1 MRLTLGVFLTLAL
14 SRCSAPPNRYAD
26 LVFQGGT
33 ILTMDSVA
41 PRAQAVALKGGRI
54 VYVGGD
60 SGAERWIGSRTQI
73 IRLDG
78 RTLMPSFQDAHMHP
92 VTSGL
97 DLLGCDLTG
106 RGTRDAVVE
115 RIRACADSL
124 PPGAWLVGSN
134 WELPIFPAANP
145 QRELLD
151 SLAPGR
157 PAWFTA
163 SDGHSGWANTEAL
176 ARAGITKDSPDPMN
190 GRIERDRH
198 RAPSGTQR
206 EAAMGLVSKV
216 LPEPTTEQW
225 REALRRALR
234 IMHASGITAAQ
245 EASGSLALLQVYRDL
260 EGLNEL
266 NARIIVAMRADPT
279 RGMEQVDSFVAWRT
293 MFSSPRLR
301 PTAVKIFEDGV
312 IEART
317 AAMLAPYL
325 DTKGNAGEPNWPAER
340 LDSLAQVLVDKDFT
354 IHVHAIGDRAVRLA
368 LDAIEQAEQGKPR
381 GTRRHQI
388 AHLQVIDSAD
398 IPRFAALN
406 VIANFQAL
414 WAFPDAYIRDL
425 TWPALGPE
433 RSRWMYPIGSVVRA
447 GGPLAMGSD
456 WNVSSLVPLLAIQVA
471 ITRRDPEDSTGDQ
484 MLPEQAI
491 DLMTGLRA
499 YTIGSARAM
508 GLEAETGTIAAGKSA
523 DLVVLGEEIEKVSP
537 NRLGKVSVLLTLLEG
552 IPVYGKLEDLLR

>member
-1 MRLTLGVFLTLAL
+1 
-14 SRCSAPPNRYAD
+14 

-54 VYVGGD
+54 VYVGAD

-78 RTLMPSFQDAHMHP
+78 KTLMPSFQDAHMHP

-106 RGTRDAVVE
+106 RGTRDAVLE

-176 ARAGITKDSPDPMN
+176 AKAGITKDTPDPMN
-190 GRIERDRH
+190 GRIERDRS
-198 RAPSGTQR
+198 RAPSGTLR

-216 LPEPTTEQW
+216 LPEPTTDQW
-225 REALRRALR
+225 REGLRRALR

-245 EASGSLALLQVYRDL
+245 EASGNAALLQVYRDL
-260 EGLNEL
+260 DGLNEL
-266 NARIIVAMRADPT
+266 DARIVVAMRADPT
-279 RGMEQVDSFVAWRT
+279 RGLEQVDSFVAWRT
-293 MFSSPRLR
+293 MYSSPRLR

-325 DTKGNAGEPNWPAER
+325 DTKGSAGEPNWPAER

-368 LDAIEQAEQGKPR
+368 LDAIEKAEQGKPR

-398 IPRFAALN
+398 IPRFASLN

-447 GGPLAMGSD
+447 AGPLAMGSD

-471 ITRRDPEDSTGDQ
+471 ITRRDPDDSTAEQ

-499 YTIGSARAM
+499 YTVGSARAL
-508 GLEAETGTIAAGKSA
+508 GLEAETGTIAAGKAA
-523 DLVVLGEEIEKVSP
+523 DLVILGEEIEKVSP
-537 NRLGKVSVLLTLLEG
+537 NRLGKVPVLVTLLEG
-552 IPVYGKLEDLLR
+552 VPVYGKLEDLLR

>member
-1 MRLTLGVFLTLAL
+1 
-14 SRCSAPPNRYAD
+14 
-26 LVFQGGT
+26 
-33 ILTMDSVA
+33 MDSVA

-54 VYVGGD
+54 VYVGAD
-60 SGAERWIGSRTQI
+60 SGVERWIGSRTQI

-78 RTLMPSFQDAHMHP
+78 KTLMPSFQDAHMHP

-163 SDGHSGWANTEAL
+163 SDGHSGWANTDAL
-176 ARAGITKDSPDPMN
+176 TRAGITKNTPDPIN
-190 GRIERDRH
+190 GRIERDRS
-198 RAPSGTQR
+198 RAPSGTLR

-216 LPEPTTEQW
+216 LPEPTTDQW

-325 DTKGNAGEPNWPAER
+325 DTKGSAGEPNWPAER
-340 LDSLAQVLVDKDFT
+340 LDSLAQALVDKDFT

-368 LDAIEQAEQGKPR
+368 LDAIEKAEQGKPR

-388 AHLQVIDSAD
+388 AHLQVVDSAD

-433 RSRWMYPIGSVVRA
+433 RSRWMYPIGAVVRA

-471 ITRRDPEDSTGDQ
+471 ITRRDPEDSTAEQ

-508 GLEAETGTIAAGKSA
+508 GLEAETGTIEAGKSA
-523 DLVVLGEEIEKVSP
+523 DLVILGDEIEKVSP
-537 NRLGKVSVLLTLLEG
+537 SRLGKVPVLVTLLEG
-552 IPVYGKLEDLLR
+552 VPVYGKLEDLLR

>member
-1 MRLTLGVFLTLAL
+1 MRPTIILLLTWSFTAC
-14 SRCSAPPNRYAD
+14 SRPVNRFAD

-41 PRAQAVALKGGRI
+41 PRAQAVAIKGGRI

-73 IRLDG
+73 VHLEG
-78 RTLMPSFQDAHMHP
+78 RTLLPSFQDAHMHP

-106 RGTRDAVVE
+106 RGTREAVVE

-124 PPGAWLVGSN
+124 PAGAWLVGSN

-145 QRELLD
+145 RRELLD

-176 ARAGITKDSPDPMN
+176 AKAGITAETPDPPN
-190 GRIERDRH
+190 GRLERDRN
-198 RAPSGTQR
+198 RAPSGTLR
-206 EAAMGLVSKV
+206 ESAMGLVSRV
-216 LPEPTTEQW
+216 VPEPTTDQW
-225 REALRRALR
+225 RDGLRRALR
-234 IMHASGITAAQ
+234 IMHASGITAGQ
-245 EASGSLALLQVYRDL
+245 EAAGSLALLQVYRDL
-260 EGLNEL
+260 DGLGEL
-266 NARIIVAMRADPT
+266 NARIVIAMRADPS

-293 MFSSPRLR
+293 MFSSPRVR

-325 DTKGNAGEPNWPAER
+325 DRTDAGEPNWPAPR
-340 LDSLAQVLVDKDFT
+340 LDSLARTLVQNDFT

-368 LDAIEQAEQGKPR
+368 LDAIEQAEAGKQR
-381 GTRRHQI
+381 VNRRHQI
-388 AHLQVIDSAD
+388 AHLQVIDSVD

-447 GGPLAMGSD
+447 GGPLALGSD
-456 WNVSSLVPLLAIQVA
+456 WNVSSLVPLMAIQVA
-471 ITRRDPEDSTGDQ
+471 MTRRDPADSTAEQ

-499 YTIGSARAM
+499 YTLGSARAL
-508 GLEAETGTIAAGKSA
+508 GLESETGTIEAGKSA
-523 DLVVLGEEIEKVSP
+523 DLVVLDEEIEQVSP

-552 IPVYGKLEDLLR
+552 VPVHGKLEDLLR